1 MARQIESEPKP
12 RIPLSKE
19 RVLEAAVSLADE
31 EGIDAVSMRRLAD
44 ELGVKAMSLYNHV
57 ANKDDLLDGIVDAAY
72 SEIVTPNAEADWKT
86 QIRELAVSTHETML
100 RHPWASGLQSNRKP
114 GAGRLRYGDMLLGYF
129 RDSGFSKNLTYHAYH
144 IVESYI
150 TGYTSQVL
158 SYRNVDMD
166 QFADVAAS
174 FMRGDFLKEF
184 PHFSE
189 HVQQHME
196 PDPGQEDVDAYE
208 LGLDVLLDGLE
219 RLRDAD
225 QDFQRAEAYD
235 RPR

>member
-1 MARQIESEPKP
+1 VAEQSESEAKI

-19 RVLEAAVSLADE
+19 RVLQAALALADE
-31 EGIDAVSMRRLAD
+31 EGIEALSMRRLAD

-72 SEIVTPNAEADWKT
+72 REITIPSAEAGWKT
-86 QIRELAVSTHETML
+86 KVRELAVSVHETLL
-100 RHPWASGLQSNRKP
+100 RHHWASGLQMHRRP
-114 GAGRLRYGDMLLGYF
+114 GSGRLRYGDTLLGYF

-144 IVESYI
+144 IIESYTLGFTI
-150 TGYTSQVL
+150 QVL
-158 SYRNVDMD
+158 SYRSVDME
-166 QFADVAAS
+166 QFSEVAAR
-174 FMRGDFLKEF
+174 FMRGEYRDEY

-196 PDPGQEDVDAYE
+196 PGPGQDDVNAYE

-219 RLRDAD
+219 RLRDAG
-225 QDFQRAEAYD
+225 
-235 RPR
+235 